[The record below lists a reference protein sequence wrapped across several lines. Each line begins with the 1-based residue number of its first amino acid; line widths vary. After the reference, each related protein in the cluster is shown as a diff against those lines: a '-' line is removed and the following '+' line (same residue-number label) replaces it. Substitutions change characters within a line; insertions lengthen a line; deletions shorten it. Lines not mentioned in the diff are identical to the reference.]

1 MYTFRIIISI
11 MLMFAARPV
20 FNNTVWQNERSELVL
35 DAGTMTVI
43 TSLEFLPGSKV
54 IQRISS
60 YMPPHPAS
68 YMNADGTI
76 DTNPG
81 WTSEWEKQGKYKYR
95 RGKMTITF
103 DDDPTMELSYKNNT
117 LIGKYELT
125 GEEMIFIPKLP

>member
-1 MYTFRIIISI
+1 

-43 TSLEFLPGSKV
+43 TTLEFLPGSRV
-54 IQRISS
+54 IERISS
-60 YMPPHPAS
+60 HMPPHPAS
-68 YMNADGTI
+68 YVNADGTI

-103 DDDPTMELSYKNNT
+103 ENDEPTLELSYKNNT
-117 LIGKYELT
+117 LISKYELT
-125 GEEMIFIPKLP
+125 GEEMIFIPR

>member
-1 MYTFRIIISI
+1 

-43 TSLEFLPGSKV
+43 TTLEFLPGSRV
-54 IQRISS
+54 IERISS
-60 YMPPHPAS
+60 HLPPHPAS
-68 YMNADGTI
+68 YVNADGTI

-103 DDDPTMELSYKNNT
+103 ENDEPALELSYKNNT
-117 LIGKYELT
+117 LISKYELT
-125 GEEMIFIPKLP
+125 GEEMIFIPR

>member
-43 TSLEFLPGSKV
+43 TTLEFLPGSRV
-54 IQRISS
+54 IERISS
-60 YMPPHPAS
+60 HMPPHPAS
-68 YMNADGTI
+68 YVNADGTI

-103 DDDPTMELSYKNNT
+103 ENDESAMELSYKNNT
-117 LIGKYELT
+117 LISKYELT
-125 GEEMIFIPKLP
+125 GEEMIFRPR